1 LTNKIQ
7 GPFAPMPIWAFDL
20 ISKRGTPT
28 HTHILMT
35 VMRLTPLSGPKPM
48 TVAVLAQSSGM
59 SPETVKRSLRWLES
73 AGIISSERL
82 SGNRGK
88 HIVVR
93 FKPPKRGVTHDPTLP
108 QGGVTHDLSGGS
120 LVTPPRA
127 SEQGEFHSRDSI
139 RDIVQREMS
148 KDISLCGLR
157 PFYEGEESMPI
168 FGADP
173 DDTREWDETPALEKL
188 AHDTS
193 DVLQHFNFV
202 ARQVGGT
209 PVEVKDRPAF
219 RVQIKRLLKNG
230 VTPADLQR
238 MIEKFFT
245 FSRHVESPTS
255 WKSFC
260 ANSVQASLLSEAT
273 EIIAVSPILGWIA
286 DEFEHTD
293 VLPWD
298 EEINTRI
305 RKLIWRRA
313 MDLAYTYPELLADI
327 VATPVYDATQ
337 HPDGTEL
344 LSTLLFSAS
353 TLLSEPGEASA
364 VACLTEHGV
373 NVPDDLMGHATLRK
387 PAASLRQAVATYQ
400 QFRRTQ

>member
-1 LTNKIQ
+1 MTNKIQ

-35 VMRLTPLSGPKPM
+35 VIRLTPLSGAKPL
-48 TVAVLAQSSGM
+48 TVAGIAKSSGM

-108 QGGVTHDLSGGS
+108 QGGVTHDPSGGS
-120 LVTPPRA
+120 PMTPPRA
-127 SEQGEFHSRDSI
+127 PEQGEFHSRDSI

-157 PFYEGEESMPI
+157 PFYEGEQSMPI

-173 DDTREWDETPALEKL
+173 DDTTEWDETPALEKL
-188 AHDTS
+188 AHETT

-209 PVEVKDRPAF
+209 PVAVKDRPAF
-219 RVQIKRLLKNG
+219 RIQLKRLLKNG

-238 MIEKFFT
+238 MIDKFFT
-245 FSRHVESPTS
+245 FSRNVESSTP

-260 ANSVQASLLSEAT
+260 ATSVQASLLAETT
-273 EIIAVSPILGWIA
+273 EIIAVSPILGWVA
-286 DEFEHTD
+286 DEFEYTD

-298 EEINTRI
+298 EEINSRI
-305 RKLIWRRA
+305 RKLVWRRA

-327 VATPVYDATQ
+327 VIIPEYDASA
-337 HPDGTEL
+337 HPDGTDVL
-344 LSTLLFSAS
+344 ATLLLCAS
-353 TLLSEPGEASA
+353 TLLSEPGDASA
-364 VACLTEHGV
+364 VEQLNAHGV
-373 NVPDDLMGHATLRK
+373 NVPTDLMGHGTLRK
-387 PAASLRQAVATYQ
+387 PTASLRQAVAHYQ
-400 QFRRTQ
+400 QIRRTQ

>member
-1 LTNKIQ
+1 MSNKIQ

-20 ISKRGTPT
+20 ISRRGTPT

-35 VMRLTPLSGPKPM
+35 ILRLTPLTGPKPL
-48 TVAVLAQSSGM
+48 TVSDIAQSSGM

-73 AGIISSERL
+73 AGITASTRL

-93 FKPPKRGVTHDPTLP
+93 FRAPKRGVTSDPTLP
-108 QGGVTHDLSGGS
+108 QGGVTHDPSGGS
-120 LVTPPRA
+120 PMTPPRA
-127 SEQGEFHSRDSI
+127 PEQGKSHSRDSI
-139 RDIVQREMS
+139 RDVVQREMS

-157 PFYEGEESMPI
+157 PFYEGEEFMPI

-173 DDTREWDETPALEKL
+173 DDTRDWDETPALEKL
-188 AHDTS
+188 SHDTT

-202 ARQVGGT
+202 ARQVGAT
-209 PVEVKDRPAF
+209 PVAVKDRPAF
-219 RVQIKRLLKNG
+219 RIQIKRLLKNG

-245 FSRHVESPTS
+245 FSRNVESSTP
-255 WKSFC
+255 WKYFC
-260 ANSVQASLLSEAT
+260 TNSVQASLLASTT
-273 EIIAVSPILGWIA
+273 EIVAISPILGWIA
-286 DEFEHTD
+286 DEFEYTD

-298 EEINTRI
+298 EEINSRI

-327 VATPVYDATQ
+327 VVIPAYDASAQ
-337 HPDGTEL
+337 PDGTEHLSML
-344 LSTLLFSAS
+344 LLCAS
-353 TLLSEPGEASA
+353 TLLSEPGDASA
-364 VACLTEHGV
+364 VEYLTAHGV
-373 NVPDDLMGHATLRK
+373 NVPSELMERGTLRK
-387 PAASLRQAVATYQ
+387 PTASLRQAVAHYQ
-400 QFRRTQ
+400 QLRRTP

>member
-1 LTNKIQ
+1 MTNKIQ

-20 ISKRGTPT
+20 ISRRGTPT

-35 VMRLTPLSGPKPM
+35 ILRLTPLAGPKPL
-48 TVAVLAQSSGM
+48 TVGDLAKHSGM
-59 SPETVKRSLRWLES
+59 SPETVKRALRWLES
-73 AGIISSERL
+73 SGITSSERL
-82 SGNRGK
+82 PGNQGK
-88 HIVVR
+88 RIVVR
-93 FKPPKRGVTHDPTLP
+93 FRAPKRGVTSDPTPP

-120 LVTPPRA
+120 PMTPPRA
-127 SEQGEFHSRDSI
+127 CEQGQRDSRDST

-157 PFYEGEESMPI
+157 PIYKGDEIMPV

-188 AHDTS
+188 SHDTT
-193 DVLQHFNFV
+193 DILQHFNFV

-219 RVQIKRLLKNG
+219 RAHIKRLLKNG
-230 VTPADLQR
+230 MTPADLQR

-245 FSRHVESPTS
+245 FSRNVESTTP

-260 ANSVQASLLSEAT
+260 SSSVQASLLSGAT
-273 EIIAVSPILGWIA
+273 EVVAVSPILGWIA
-286 DEFEHTD
+286 DEFEYTD

-305 RKLIWRRA
+305 RKMVWRRA
-313 MDLAYTYPELLADI
+313 MDLAYTYPELLAEI
-327 VATPVYDATQ
+327 VVVPTYDASA
-337 HPDGTEL
+337 HPDGTEHLSML
-344 LSTLLFSAS
+344 LLCAC
-353 TLLSEPGEASA
+353 TLLSEPGDDSA
-364 VACLTEHGV
+364 VEYLTAHGV
-373 NVPDDLMGHATLRK
+373 NVPTDLMARGTLRK
-387 PAASLRQAVATYQ
+387 PTASLRQAVAHYQ
-400 QFRRTQ
+400 QIRRTQ